1 MAYNVYKNDE
11 LIAEG
16 IEEQT
21 HKVTG
26 LKPNTSYTFAVTEVL
41 GEKESGKAEVDVKT
55 KPVSVTDVEMSP
67 KNMTGEAGSA
77 GERQLNVTV
86 SPTTAT
92 NKDVTYS
99 VTPQTAGLSV
109 SASGLLKW
117 SDAVPANTY
126 SVKSKSVDGNKEAVS
141 TLTLSEP
148 VPEPEPE
155 PDETPE

>member
-16 IEEQT
+16 IEEKT

-26 LKPNTSYTFAVTEVL
+26 LKPDTSYTFAVTEVL
-41 GEKESGKAEVDVKT
+41 GDKESGKAEIEVKT
-55 KPVSVTDVEMSP
+55 KPVLVTGVEMTP
-67 KNMTGEAGSA
+67 KNMTGEAGTA
-77 GERQLNVTV
+77 GERQMSAVV
-86 SPTTAT
+86 SPSTAT
-92 NKDVTYS
+92 NKKVTYS
-99 VTPQTAGLSV
+99 VTPQTSGLSI

-126 SVKSKSVDGNKEAVS
+126 SVKAKSEDGNKEAVS

-148 VPEPEPE
+148 APEPEPE
-155 PDETPE
+155 GTPE